1 MLFNEK
7 KADTAV
13 RFIKL
18 LKHTQ
23 GEFARKPFNLMPF
36 QEKIVKD
43 LIGTENNDGTRQ
55 YREAFIFLPR
65 KNGKTELIAAM
76 LVYFLFMDDE
86 YGAEIY
92 SCANDREQAS
102 KVFNAAAAMI
112 RMNKTLFKKCKI
124 LESQKKI
131 LRVETNSFYKA
142 LSADT
147 NTKDGFNAHI
157 VIYDEIHAAKNRTL
171 YDLMKTSQ
179 GARTQPLF
187 ISITTAGVETGTICY
202 QLYEYSKKIIDKV
215 IEDPT
220 FYPVIYEAPEDA
232 DIYDEKVWYA
242 SNPALGVFRKI
253 EEMRQL
259 ATRAKEIPTAEATFR
274 RLYLNQWVNGEIA
287 WMDIKKW
294 KQSDR
299 EFDFEGILGHVC
311 TIGIDLS
318 SKIDLTSVNAEFRLE
333 SGQYVMLSHSFMP
346 KNRVLEREKSD
357 RVPYSLWIK
366 QGYITAT
373 EGDVVDYEY
382 IKTYIKELNQ
392 KYPVHQIGYDPYNA
406 TQFATDMEKDG
417 FLMVEVRQGMLTLS
431 EPTKDIE
438 ALVLQKRIITNKNP
452 VLTWAVSNAIAKTDA
467 NENKM
472 LDKSKARFRIDPA
485 AAMIISHT
493 LARIPETSIDLNEHI
508 LSEGFGF

>member
-1 MLFNEK
+1 MVFDTR

-13 RFIKL
+13 KFIKL

-23 GEFARKPFNLMPF
+23 GEFARKQFNLIPF
-36 QEKIVKD
+36 QEKIVRD
-43 LIGTENNDGTRQ
+43 LVGTLNDDLTRQ
-55 YREAFIFLPR
+55 YREAFVFLPR

-76 LVYFLFMDDE
+76 LVYFLFLDDE

-112 RMNKTLFKKCKI
+112 RMNKALFKKCKI

-131 LRVETNSFYKA
+131 IRVETNSFYKA

-147 NTKDGFNAHI
+147 NTKDGMNAH
-157 VIYDEIHAAKNRTL
+157 VVVYDEIHAARNRKL

-179 GARTQPLF
+179 GARKQPLL
-187 ISITTAGVETGTICY
+187 ISITTAGVETNTICY
-202 QLYEYSKKIIDKV
+202 ELYAYSKKILDGIVKDA
-215 IEDPT
+215 T

-232 DIYDEKVWYA
+232 NIYDERVWMKC
-242 SNPALGVFRKI
+242 NPALHIFRSI
-253 EEMRQL
+253 DEMRQL
-259 ATRAKEIPTAEATFR
+259 SKRAKELPTAEATFR
-274 RLYLNQWVNGEIA
+274 RLYLNQWVNGEISWMNMTA
-287 WMDIKKW
+287 WKA
-294 KQSDR
+294 SDQ
-299 EFDFEGILGHVC
+299 EFDFDSLIGQECSL
-311 TIGIDLS
+311 GIDLS
-318 SKIDLTSVNAEFRLE
+318 SKIDLTSVNAEFVADNK
-333 SGQYVMLSHSFMP
+333 YVMLSHSFMP
-346 KNRVLEREKSD
+346 KNRILEREKSD
-357 RVPYSLWIK
+357 RVPYSLWVSK
-366 QGYITAT
+366 GYITLT

-382 IKTYIKELNQ
+382 IKSYIQELSS
-392 KYPVHQIGYDPYNA
+392 KYVIRQIGYDPYNA
-406 TQFATDMEKDG
+406 TQFANDMTAEG

-431 EPTKDIE
+431 EPTKDVE

-452 VLTWAVSNAIAKTDA
+452 LLTWAVSNAIARTDA

-493 LARIPETSIDLNEHI
+493 LARLNKGEPDINAHI
-508 LSEGFGF
+508 MSNGYKF

>member
-1 MLFNEK
+1 MFDEK
-7 KADTAV
+7 KAGIAV
-13 RFIKL
+13 KFIKL

-23 GEFARKPFNLMPF
+23 GEFARKPFNLMEF
-36 QEKIVKD
+36 QDKIVRD
-43 LIGTENNDGTRQ
+43 LIGTLNEDGTRQ

-112 RMNKTLFKKCKI
+112 RMNKALFKKCKI

-131 LRVETNSFYKA
+131 VRLETNSFYKA
-142 LSADT
+142 ISADT

-157 VIYDEIHAAKNRTL
+157 VIYDEIHAAKNRKL

-179 GARTQPLF
+179 GARRQPLF
-187 ISITTAGVETGTICY
+187 ISITTAGVEIGTICY
-202 QLYEYSKKIIDKV
+202 ELYEYSKKILDGVVTDK
-215 IEDPT
+215 T

-232 DIYDEKVWYA
+232 DIYDEKTWYIA
-242 SNPALGVFRKI
+242 NPALGVFRKI
-253 EEMRQL
+253 EEMRTL
-259 ATRAKEIPTAEATFR
+259 AVRAKEIPTAEATFR

-287 WMDIKKW
+287 WMDMRKW
-294 KQSDR
+294 KASDR
-299 EFDFEGILGHVC
+299 EFDFEKIRGRPC
-311 TIGIDLS
+311 TIGVDLS
-318 SKIDLTSVNAEFRLE
+318 SKIDLTSVNAEFKLDTGE
-333 SGQYVMLSHSFMP
+333 YVMLSHSFMP
-346 KNRVLEREKSD
+346 KNRVLEREKQD

-366 QGYITAT
+366 QGFITAT
-373 EGDVVDYEY
+373 EGDVVDYDY
-382 IKTYIKELNQ
+382 IKKYINDLSQ
-392 KYPVHQIGYDPYNA
+392 IYPVIQIGYDPYNA
-406 TQFATDMEKDG
+406 TQFATDMEHDG
-417 FLMVEVRQGMLTLS
+417 FVMVEVRQGMLTLS
-431 EPTKDIE
+431 EPTKDVE
-438 ALVLQKRIITNKNP
+438 ALVLQKRIITNMNP

-493 LARIPETSIDLNEHI
+493 LARIDNGVVDINRHI
-508 LSEGFGF
+508 MSEGFGF

>member
-1 MLFNEK
+1 MFDEK
-7 KADTAV
+7 KASTAV

-36 QEKIVKD
+36 QEKIVKE
-43 LIGTENNDGTRQ
+43 LIGTLNKDGTRQ

-102 KVFNAAAAMI
+102 KVFSAAAAMI
-112 RMNKTLFKKCKI
+112 RMNKALFKKCKI

-131 LRVETNSFYKA
+131 VRIETNSFYKA
-142 LSADT
+142 ISADT

-157 VIYDEIHAAKNRTL
+157 VIYDEIHASKNRKL

-202 QLYEYSKKIIDKV
+202 ELYEYSKKILDHI
-215 IEDPT
+215 IEDKT
-220 FYPVIYEAPEDA
+220 FYPVVYEAPEDA
-232 DIYDEKVWYA
+232 DIYDEKVWYEA
-242 SNPALGVFRKI
+242 NPALGVFRKI

-259 ATRAKEIPTAEATFR
+259 AVRAKEIPTAEATFR
-274 RLYLNQWVNGEIA
+274 RLYLNQWVNGEVA
-287 WMDIKKW
+287 WMDMKKW
-294 KQSDR
+294 RESDR
-299 EFDFEGILGHVC
+299 EFNFDELRGQTCIV
-311 TIGIDLS
+311 GIDLS
-318 SKIDLTSVNAEFRLE
+318 SKIDLTSVNVEFKLE
-333 SGQYVMLSHSFMP
+333 SGEYVMLSHSFMP
-346 KNRVLEREKSD
+346 KNRVLEREKQD

-373 EGDVVDYEY
+373 EGDVVDYDY
-382 IKTYIKELNQ
+382 IKQYIRDIHFL
-392 KYPVHQIGYDPYNA
+392 YPVSQIGYDPYNA
-406 TQFATDMEKDG
+406 TQFATDMEKEG
-417 FLMVEVRQGMLTLS
+417 FLMVEVRQGVLTLS
-431 EPTKDIE
+431 EPTKDVE

-452 VLTWAVSNAIAKTDA
+452 VLTWAISNAIAKTDA

-472 LDKSKARFRIDPA
+472 LDKSKTRFRIDPA

-493 LARIPETSIDLNEHI
+493 LARIDTGEVDINEHI
-508 LSEGFGF
+508 MSEGFGF

>member
-1 MLFNEK
+1 MFDEK
-7 KADTAV
+7 KASTAV

-43 LIGTENNDGTRQ
+43 LIGTLNPDGTRQ

-102 KVFNAAAAMI
+102 KVFSAAAAMI
-112 RMNKTLFKKCKI
+112 RMNKALFKKCKI

-131 LRVETNSFYKA
+131 VRLETNSFYKA
-142 LSADT
+142 ISADT

-157 VIYDEIHAAKNRTL
+157 VIYDEIHASKNRKL

-202 QLYEYSKKIIDKV
+202 ELYEYSKKIIDHI
-215 IEDPT
+215 IEDKT
-220 FYPVIYEAPEDA
+220 FYPVVYEAPEDA
-232 DIYDEKVWYA
+232 DIYDEKVWYEA
-242 SNPALGVFRKI
+242 NPALGVFRKI
-253 EEMRQL
+253 DEMRQL
-259 ATRAKEIPTAEATFR
+259 AVRAKEIPTAEATFR
-274 RLYLNQWVNGEIA
+274 RLYLNQWV
-287 WMDIKKW
+287 
-294 KQSDR
+294 SDR
-299 EFDFEGILGHVC
+299 EFNFDELQGQSC
-311 TIGIDLS
+311 TVGIDLS
-318 SKIDLTSVNAEFRLE
+318 SKIDLTSINVEFKLE
-333 SGQYVMLSHSFMP
+333 TGEYVMLSHSFMP
-346 KNRVLEREKSD
+346 KNRVLEREKQD
-357 RVPYSLWIK
+357 RVPYSLWIN

-373 EGDVVDYEY
+373 EGDVVDYDY
-382 IKTYIKELNQ
+382 IKRYIIDLSLVYQIN
-392 KYPVHQIGYDPYNA
+392 QIGYDPYNA
-406 TQFATDMEKDG
+406 TQFAADMEKEG
-417 FLMVEVRQGMLTLS
+417 FIMVEVRQGILTLS
-431 EPTKDIE
+431 EPTKDVE

-452 VLTWAVSNAIAKTDA
+452 VLTWAVSNAIARTDA

-493 LARIPETSIDLNEHI
+493 LARIDTGIVNLNQHI
-508 LSEGFGF
+508 LSDGFGF